1 MPRAASLKTIEAKI
15 RALQARADKLKKA
28 EKPGVKQLKAVVRKY
43 KLTMADV
50 TAAMKGRPAASKGAK
65 GAKTRTVKPKYRNP
79 ADKSETWAGRGS
91 KPRWVVAALKSGKKL
106 EDLAI

>member
-50 TAAMKGRPAASKGAK
+50 TAAMAGRPAAARGASKVK
-65 GAKTRTVKPKYRNP
+65 GQKVKPKYRNP
-79 ADKSETWAGRGS
+79 ADKSQTWAGRGS
-91 KPRWVVAALKSGKKL
+91 RPRWVVAALKGGRKL